1 MSLQGSS
8 VIARDNDH
16 NDDDDDDNTND
27 DEGDGDH
34 NDEDDD
40 NTNGDDCYESKVQGN
55 QTVWLTEACATRVLT
70 SKTCTMS

>member
-8 VIARDNDH
+8 VLARDNDQNDDDSYGGH
-16 NDDDDDDNTND
+16 NDDGDDNTND

-40 NTNGDDCYESKVQGN
+40 NTNGDDCNESKVQGN
-55 QTVWLTEACATRVLT
+55 QTV
-70 SKTCTMS
+70 